1 MTSKIGHVTML
12 SFRSRGRFRQM
23 ALSAAGLS
31 KTHSRWTSRRDE
43 HTSSRAPNA
52 SSEISLNVEHL
63 RYLKRVRGLLGLVL
77 GPVSPASVVSSDSI
91 SSSSSD
97 CNAARKSDQHPILH
111 AFRLRMRRFGSVAN
125 HCWAIVAGISMN
137 DKSSRLR
144 FWCFSWR
151 EFDWINLKLRSTP
164 YSLKV
169 CSFGVLERKEMSTW
183 VAKIERNCNFG
194 SS

>member
-1 MTSKIGHVTML
+1 MTFDFAHATMV

-23 ALSAAGLS
+23 ALSTASPRKTYSSLS
-31 KTHSRWTSRRDE
+31 SRRDE

-52 SSEISLNVEHL
+52 SSEISLCIEYL
-63 RYLKRVRGLLGLVL
+63 RYLKRVRGLLGLGL
-77 GPVSPASVVSSDSI
+77 GPVSPALVMSSDSF

-111 AFRLRMRRFGSVAN
+111 AVRLRMRRFGSVAN
-125 HCWAIVAGISMN
+125 HCWAKLAGILIT
-137 DKSSRLR
+137 DKSSCLR

>member
-1 MTSKIGHVTML
+1 MTSEIGQVTMV
-12 SFRSRGRFRQM
+12 SFRSWDRFRQM
-23 ALSAAGLS
+23 AHSATSPS

-43 HTSSRAPNA
+43 HTASRAPNA
-52 SSEISLNVEHL
+52 SSEILLNVEHL
-63 RYLKRVRGLLGLVL
+63 RYLKRVRGLLGLGL
-77 GPVSPASVVSSDSI
+77 GPVSPALVMSSDSF

-111 AFRLRMRRFGSVAN
+111 AVRLRMRRFGSVAN
-125 HCWAIVAGISMN
+125 HCWAKLAGILIT
-137 DKSSRLR
+137 DKSSCLR

>member
-1 MTSKIGHVTML
+1 MTFDFAHATMV
-12 SFRSRGRFRQM
+12 SFRSWGRFRQM
-23 ALSAAGLS
+23 ALRTASPRKTYSSLS
-31 KTHSRWTSRRDE
+31 SRRDE
-43 HTSSRAPNA
+43 HTASRARNA
-52 SSEISLNVEHL
+52 SSEISFCIEYL
-63 RYLKRVRGLLGLVL
+63 RYLKRVRGLLGLGL